1 MAWFAGCTGST
12 PMRSTPMIFSY
23 APAAPNG
30 RPSSTTER
38 RVIWSEVT
46 AIGSIPSSR
55 PSALRLDRS
64 DHDVR
69 RRADEIVLDVLDG
82 PQQAIA
88 DDFGRLPGVVRREH
102 HARERDE
109 GIARLERFVV
119 EDVEAGA
126 RDLAL
131 PERVE
136 QRVALDQGTAAG
148 VDEDR
153 GRLHQRKLATPEK
166 AARLG
171 RQAQVECDEVGLAA
185 DLVLGSGAGA
195 QRADGGNV
203 AAGAIGQ
210 DVHPEGLGERDDAG
224 ADLASAEDA
233 ECLAEQLGQKIAG
246 PGASPHLT
254 VDARDAP
261 GRRQHE
267 RQRVL
272 GHGESIDARRVAH
285 RDPVTAGGVEVHVV
299 RSGTPDRD
307 QLELAARRHHALG
320 EPRVGTDVDHDT
332 CAVDATDE
340 LGLIVGAAGG
350 EDVCLADFLA
360 AFVRGRAAEN
370 GRKVVWDGYCNGCLG
385 VGSHRGWPDFCSGC
399 REAGADRGWP
409 DTGAG
414 RLRHARSTTEAM
426 LRTPDLRDT
435 PTIRRR
441 RRPPGRRRRLR
452 RARTC
457 TRGPGAP
464 ARAPTGSATRSAG
477 WRSCPQ

>member
-38 RVIWSEVT
+38 CVIWSEVT

-55 PSALRLDRS
+55 ASALRLDRS

-69 RRADEIVLDVLDG
+69 GIAGEVVLDVLDG
-82 PQQAIA
+82 PQQA
-88 DDFGRLPGVVRREH
+88 
-102 HARERDE
+102 
-109 GIARLERFVV
+109 
-119 EDVEAGA
+119 
-126 RDLAL
+126 
-131 PERVE
+131 
-136 QRVALDQGTAAG
+136 VA
-148 VDEDR
+148 
-153 GRLHQRKLATPEK
+153 
-166 AARLG
+166 
-171 RQAQVECDEVGLAA
+171 DEVGLAA
-185 DLVLGSGAGA
+185 DLRLGRGAGA
-195 QRADGGNV
+195 QRPDGGGV

-210 DVHPEGLGERDDAG
+210 DVHPDGLGERDDAG
-224 ADLASAEDA
+224 ADLAGAEDA
-233 ECLAEQLGQKIAG
+233 EGLAEQLGQKIAG
-246 PGASPHLT
+246 PGAAPHLT
-254 VDARDAP
+254 VDARDPP
-261 GRRQHE
+261 GGRQHE

-272 GHGESIDARRVAH
+272 GHGEGIDARRVAY

-307 QLELAARRHHALG
+307 HLELAARRHHALG

-332 CAVDATDE
+332 CAVDSMDE

-350 EDVCLADFLA
+350 EDVCLADLLA

-370 GRKVVWDGYCNGCLG
+370 GRKVVWDGYCNGCLE

-452 RARTC
+452 PARPC
-457 TRGPGAP
+457 TPSPRAP
-464 ARAPTGSATRSAG
+464 ARTPTGSATRSAG
-477 WRSCPQ
+477 